1 MKKKKKRKI
10 LRKRA
15 RLLATL
21 LSLCIAMAAVT
32 MTALADTQAEGNVIK
47 HVEVIDATLS
57 YQAGDAPKATA
68 TVSDSTAHY
77 EIAYENWMRMEQKED
92 GSWESVEA
100 WYSDPD
106 TLSVFQDDE
115 KITSFEMGKYYI
127 YNIELNAKDGYTFSF
142 ESDLKMSLNGKE
154 IPSGSCFAED
164 NGSKLHVAWAA
175 ELGSKW
181 PVTDDV
187 YINDVIFD
195 YTPGDVPKATAC
207 KLDPEAGYDIEYEYW
222 EEMETKSDGTSEP
235 VAFWYSDENK
245 NNALS
250 ADKKIT
256 AFEEGKTYMY
266 SISLKANDLCSFS
279 DNCSVTVNNVKVDAR
294 NVLNSKTSLFVVA
307 VKTIKPKKPV
317 PIKPI
322 ELIQINGAT
331 VKFNAGDKPIFTGTV
346 SGTDPYYYIDH
357 EGWIAPDGGI
367 TSSDYWNRRYGD
379 FEGSWGKLVTS
390 FDADTKYVYNV
401 YLKLS
406 GKGYDEGYRFDEKT
420 KLCVNGQTINLNI
433 DSISLDPDG
442 ETIWFYDVLTM
453 TPTVNDTCV
462 NGHQAQKNVTKAT
475 AKNDGKIVTSC
486 SVCKKILSTEILSKA
501 SDIRLSAI
509 SYTYNGKARKPSVT
523 VNDRTGKKISTT
535 NYTVSYAKGRKNVG
549 SYEVTVTFKGN
560 YQGKV
565 TKSFT
570 IKPQGISIGKV
581 TAGKK
586 RITVKWR
593 KQTKQISGYEIQYST
608 DKKFIKDA
616 RVTVSARK
624 TTSKTI
630 KKLKT
635 KKKYYLR
642 IRSYK
647 TVKVKGKN
655 TKIYSSWSKVKSAKV
670 K

>member
-1 MKKKKKRKI
+1 MKMMKKAKKGI
-10 LRKRA
+10 TV
-15 RLLATL
+15 LLLLGMVMATL
-21 LSLCIAMAAVT
+21 PI
-32 MTALADTQAEGNVIK
+32 TAFAGTEDVGNIIRN
-47 HVEVIDATLS
+47 IDINDAILS
-57 YQAGDAPKATA
+57 YQAGDVPKATA
-68 TVSDSTAHY
+68 TVRDSTANY
-77 EIAYENWMRMEQKED
+77 EIVYEGWDRMEEKED
-92 GSWESVEA
+92 GSWETAAS
-100 WYSDPD
+100 WYSDLD
-106 TLSVFQDDE
+106 MMTNLQEDE
-115 KITSFEMGKYYI
+115 KITTFEIGKYYI
-127 YNIELNAKDGYTFSF
+127 YNIELNAKGGYIFLP
-142 ESDLKMSLNGKE
+142 ESELKISLNGKT
-154 IPSGSCFAED
+154 IPTGNVCVADSGT
-164 NGSKLHVAWAA
+164 KLYMVGIA
-175 ELGSKW
+175 ELGAKE
-181 PVTDDV
+181 PMIDIVDV
-187 YINDVIFD
+187 MDVFFD
-195 YTPGDVPKATAC
+195 YNAGDVPKASA
-207 KLDPEAGYDIEYEYW
+207 LLSDPYAGCEIEYESW

-235 VAFWYSDENK
+235 VAYWYSDENK
-245 NNALS
+245 NNTLS
-250 ADKKIT
+250 ADKKIS

-266 SISLKANDLCSFS
+266 SISLKAKDLRSFS
-279 DNCSVTVNNVKVDAR
+279 NSSSVMVNGDKVNAANVI
-294 NVLNSKTSLFVVA
+294 NTETGLFVVA
-307 VKTIKPKKPV
+307 VKTIKPTKPV

-390 FDADTKYVYNV
+390 FDAVTKYVYNV

-420 KLCVNGQTINLNI
+420 KLCVNGQTINLNM
-433 DSISLDPDG
+433 DSISLDSDG
-442 ETIWFYDVLTM
+442 ETIWFYDVLAM

-486 SVCKKILSTEILSKA
+486 SICKKILSTEILSKA
-501 SDIRLSAI
+501 SDIRLSAV

-535 NYTVSYAKGRKNVG
+535 NYTVSYEKGRKNVG

-586 RITVKWR
+586 RITVKWG

-624 TTSKTI
+624 ATSKTI